1 MEKKKTFSKHG
12 IGARVLSFLLAFAMV
27 VTMGAFSQIGQIAV
41 KADETGINV
50 RVHVKIPSAWG
61 WEIPSLWYQ
70 GDSVTLEDVCEQT
83 HITGWG
89 DSDYGYPL
97 KEESDDFYT
106 GVIKGNVTNLQFLDV
121 SAPSGRVISN
131 AYDSKMAQYVGENT
145 TDLYYILNDNAWTW
159 YTDKEGTSVL
169 PELDG
174 VEDCTVTVHYEN
186 TSKWSKVCVQASEGG
201 SWNAIAGYEDYKNGV
216 GAEVSADP
224 EKANWY
230 TFKIT
235 KKNDTQLN
243 LIFNAGDWGDTNQTD
258 NINVSLTGKTSLELW
273 CSGNK
278 KTATK
283 VLEEAPESWLNPT
296 TPEEPE
302 EPQITTCDL
311 TVHYKNAVGADPAIY
326 MYNSSDQI
334 AGAWPGT
341 YLTEDSGHEG
351 WYYAHLSVSAEKDYT
366 VIFNG
371 KDGQTNDL
379 TGMATKGK
387 ATAEYWYDES
397 AGSVFSEALPEGWSY
412 KTTIYYYAPTWTD
425 AYVYMWGGDTTISG
439 SGVGKAWPG
448 EKATPVEGKD
458 GWYAASFVQDAK
470 TDFSCI
476 FNNNNGIQTADVK
489 VEVTSANTELWVS
502 GTKSD
507 GDTTISKTAT
517 KEWLGEAAKPYTF
530 KLYYCN
536 PDLLDTDVAATT
548 KDLWMW
554 NAGLNGSYKF
564 TGTWYDE
571 ENDVTW
577 LTQEI
582 TVEGKFI
589 GKDVGLK
596 ARYDYTKEWDGGSDS
611 DRSFTLDKD
620 VTTYY
625 YVDGKNPT
633 GEKPV
638 LTAIEARYINFEYVN
653 PSLDDTAAPE
663 FYSWTVG
670 GVNNSKLIAMEK
682 QADGVWSA
690 RVKVSSTCDKVD
702 FVVALDSKADPWV
715 KDGGD
720 HSIAFPLAQKN
731 LFVKMESGKEPV
743 LSAPL
748 NTGYEINAAEGK
760 VNFFYRDDAALT
772 NGTLADMTVKVE
784 AGAESYDMTY
794 VPGNKRFEVSLPLA
808 NGKTYYRYQVN
819 GEYVTDAF
827 NTNTEG
833 KNGTTYSCLEYY
845 KLDAV
850 VTASVMNDKFNYNEN
865 NVVKLDVV
873 QNKNGEEPDL
883 KVTEASIDVSALGGS
898 SALKIEPELM
908 AVAISATTDTALGVK
923 TLPIA
928 VKDQFGNTYTA
939 EAKVELA
946 AREKSSAADDFD
958 WDESVIYFM
967 VTDRFFDGNSSNNTA
982 NGENTYG
989 DNEGLYHGGDFAG
1002 VTAKL
1007 DYLKELG
1014 INTIWITPIVENIP
1028 GVTVT
1033 GTGNTD
1039 VPYNAAYHG
1048 YWGSNFTKLNPA
1060 LGTDEELKTMIAEA
1074 HKRGI
1079 KIMVDI
1085 VVNHAGYGTEDSFN
1099 ALLDGKDMIRGTED
1113 TISGSDQKDSLSG
1126 LPDFK
1131 TEDADVRAL
1140 LVKWQTE
1147 WVKNF
1152 GIDYFRVDTVK
1163 HVEGTTWA
1171 ALKNALTEIDPE
1183 FKMIGEYAGGGYA
1196 GNGNTLGTGEMDS
1209 VLDFDFND
1217 WATNFVSGKL
1227 SDVEASMTARNEKL
1241 NNTYMTGQFL
1251 GSHDED
1257 GFKYNLIN
1265 NKNMTEENAQAA
1277 ALVAASLQI
1286 TAKGQ
1291 PVIYYGEEIGLTGA
1305 NNYPYQTNR
1314 YDFDWSLVTDSNKTY
1329 QHYKK
1334 MLAIR
1339 NAYTDVFARGT
1350 RTSIAVSDTEGTDV
1364 FERAYNGQKLIVALN
1379 IGAQEKQAVLSGFEA
1394 NTTYRDAYSGKD
1406 YTADEN
1412 GMLTITI
1419 PAAADG
1425 GTVVLAKEQTKQ
1437 PGDDKTDEKS
1447 DSKNDEKSDDKT
1459 DSKADEKSDGKT
1471 DEKSDDRT
1479 DSKTDEKSDAKT
1491 DNRTDE
1497 SQAAAENKTEV
1508 SVEQPKQPV
1517 VKRNVKANVSKN
1529 APGAKITTNAKGN
1542 ATLTTLGKTKKPT
1555 VWIHSKVTIDG
1566 VDYKITVIGKNAF
1579 AKCTKATWKV
1589 TLGKGIK
1596 KINAKAFTGSRIA
1609 LVDIYETQALS
1620 VSAKAFAGVD
1630 TKAMT
1635 IRVTKNMSKKEFGK
1649 LTKQLRA
1656 AGFKGNILQMKY
1668 H

>member
-1 MEKKKTFSKHG
+1 MEKKKIFSKHG
-12 IGARVLSFLLAFAMV
+12 VGARVLSFLLAFAMV
-27 VTMGAFSQIGQIAV
+27 VTMGAFSQIGQIAA
-41 KADETGINV
+41 KADDLQSPIVVKNADGTYDVTFYTDNSSATQIQVAGDITNWQSGAVSMQKTEGTTIWSATISNLASGKHEYKFIEFIENGVNWYKDPLNQGAASDGNSPLILSEDPIVTENEDGTFDLTLFYTDVKNTATEMHVMGDGGLPGTTWDPSTAVSMTKKNGSNIWSYTFSKIAAGTYSYKFNDGTNWLPEGAVGNLSQEVGKVEAAYTLVGTLPGINWDNNSSNNFVLEEGTTYTYEISNVPAGRYEYQVLENHSWDKKWGNTNDNLIYTLSAPADLLIKIDTADKSKVDITPTYLKALVVDNGQIV
-50 RVHVKIPSAWG
+50 RGIKTKLSSEAAFYDGNGGNSTVIVDYKLKDAIKG
-61 WEIPSLWYQ
+61 
-70 GDSVTLEDVCEQT
+70 VTLENNVITIDSASEITEVTVIATYGDFEQELT
-83 HITGWG
+83 I
-89 DSDYGYPL
+89 P
-97 KEESDDFYT
+97 
-106 GVIKGNVTNLQFLDV
+106 V
-121 SAPSGRVISN
+121 
-131 AYDSKMAQYVGENT
+131 VGKQ
-145 TDLYYILNDNAWTW
+145 W
-159 YTDKEGTSVL
+159 
-169 PELDG
+169 
-174 VEDCTVTVHYEN
+174 TVTFHMYLPDVDTADTADIYVFEN
-186 TSKWSKVCVQASEGG
+186 GGGQNCVVSLDSVVTDTVDSSIKWLTGTAKISYNSLGIIGRPEAG
-201 SWNAIAGYEDYKNGV
+201 SWAGQDGNRYYVIDENADAV
-216 GAEVSADP
+216 
-224 EKANWY
+224 
-230 TFKIT
+230 
-235 KKNDTQLN
+235 
-243 LIFNAGDWGDTNQTD
+243 
-258 NINVSLTGKTSLELW
+258 ELW
-273 CSGNK
+273 
-278 KTATK
+278 
-283 VLEEAPESWLNPT
+283 
-296 TPEEPE
+296 
-302 EPQITTCDL
+302 
-311 TVHYKNAVGADPAIY
+311 Y
-326 MYNSSDQI
+326 
-334 AGAWPGT
+334 
-341 YLTEDSGHEG
+341 
-351 WYYAHLSVSAEKDYT
+351 
-366 VIFNG
+366 
-371 KDGQTNDL
+371 
-379 TGMATKGK
+379 
-387 ATAEYWYDES
+387 
-397 AGSVFSEALPEGWSY
+397 VF
-412 KTTIYYYAPTWTD
+412 
-425 AYVYMWGGDTTISG
+425 
-439 SGVGKAWPG
+439 G
-448 EKATPVEGKD
+448 ETPV
-458 GWYAASFVQDAK
+458 A
-470 TDFSCI
+470 
-476 FNNNNGIQTADVK
+476 
-489 VEVTSANTELWVS
+489 
-502 GTKSD
+502 
-507 GDTTISKTAT
+507 
-517 KEWLGEAAKPYTF
+517 
-530 KLYYCN
+530 
-536 PDLLDTDVAATT
+536 
-548 KDLWMW
+548 
-554 NAGLNGSYKF
+554 
-564 TGTWYDE
+564 
-571 ENDVTW
+571 
-577 LTQEI
+577 
-582 TVEGKFI
+582 
-589 GKDVGLK
+589 
-596 ARYDYTKEWDGGSDS
+596 
-611 DRSFTLDKD
+611 DRSLAQFS
-620 VTTYY
+620 
-625 YVDGKNPT
+625 
-633 GEKPV
+633 
-638 LTAIEARYINFEYVN
+638 EARYINFEYVN

-720 HSIAFPLAQKN
+720 HSIAFPLTQKN

-760 VNFFYRDDAALT
+760 VNFYYRDDAALT

-794 VPGNKRFEVSLPLA
+794 VPGNKRFEVALPLA
-808 NGKTYYRYQVN
+808 NGKTYYRYLVN
-819 GEYVTDAF
+819 GEHVTDAF
-827 NTNTEG
+827 NANTEE
-833 KNGTTYSCLEYY
+833 KNGTTYSYLEYY
-845 KLDAV
+845 KLDATI
-850 VTASVMNDKFNYNEN
+850 TASVMNDKFNYNEN
-865 NVVKLDVV
+865 NVVKLNVV

-958 WDESVIYFM
+958 WDESIIYFM
-967 VTDRFFDGNSSNNTA
+967 VTDRFFDGNNSNNTA

-989 DNEGLYHGGDFAG
+989 DNDGLYHGGDFAG

-1007 DYLKELG
+1007 DYLKDLG

-1033 GTGNTD
+1033 GTGSTD

-1048 YWGSNFTKLNPA
+1048 YWASDFTKLNPA

-1113 TISGSDQKDSLSG
+1113 TVSGSDQKDSLSG

-1217 WATNFVSGKL
+1217 WATNFVSGKI

-1350 RTSIAVSDTEGTDV
+1350 RTTIAASDTEGTDV

-1379 IGAQEKQAVLSGFEA
+1379 IGAQEKQVALSGLVA
-1394 NTTYRDAYSGKD
+1394 NTTYRDVYSGKD
-1406 YTADEN
+1406 YMTDGN
-1412 GMLTITI
+1412 GALTIAI

-1425 GTVVLAKEQTKQ
+1425 GTVVLAKGQTKQ
-1437 PGDDKTDEKS
+1437 PEDEKK
-1447 DSKNDEKSDDKT
+1447 DVVT
-1459 DSKADEKSDGKT
+1459 T
-1471 DEKSDDRT
+1471 
-1479 DSKTDEKSDAKT
+1479 
-1491 DNRTDE
+1491 
-1497 SQAAAENKTEV
+1497 
-1508 SVEQPKQPV
+1508 QPKQPV
-1517 VKRNVKANVSKN
+1517 VKKNVKANVSKN
-1529 APGAKITTNAKGN
+1529 APNAKVTTTAKGK

-1566 VDYKITVIGKNAF
+1566 VDYNITAIGKKAF
-1579 AKCTKATWKV
+1579 AQCGKATWKI
-1589 TLGKGIK
+1589 TIGKGVR
-1596 KINAKAFTGSRIA
+1596 KINAKAFTGSKIT
-1609 LVDIYETQALS
+1609 LVDIYETKALT
-1620 VSAKAFAGVD
+1620 VSTKAFAGVN

-1635 IRVTKNMSKKEFGK
+1635 IRVTKNMSKKEFKK

>member
-12 IGARVLSFLLAFAMV
+12 VGARVLSFLLAFAMV
-27 VTMGAFSQIGQIAV
+27 VTMGAFSQIGQIAA
-41 KADETGINV
+41 KADDLQSPIVVKNADGTYDVTFYTDNSSATQMQVAGDITNWQSGAVSMQKTEGTTIWSATISNLASGKHEYKFIENGSNWYKDPLNQGAASDGNSPLILSEDPIVTENEDGTFDLTLFYADVKNTATEMHVMGDGGLPGTTWDPSTAVSMTKKNGSNIWSYTFSKIAAGTYSYKFNDGTNWLPEGAVGNLSQEVGKVEASYTLVGTLPGINWDNNSSNNFVLAEGTTYTYEISNVPAGKYEYQVLENHSWDKKWGNTNDNLIYTLSAPADLLIKIDTADKSKVEIVPTYLKALVVDNGQIV
-50 RVHVKIPSAWG
+50 RGIKTKLSSEATFYDGKGGNSTVTVDYKLKDAIEG
-61 WEIPSLWYQ
+61 
-70 GDSVTLEDVCEQT
+70 VTLENSA
-83 HITGWG
+83 ITI
-89 DSDYGYPL
+89 DSASEIT
-97 KEESDDFYT
+97 K
-106 GVIKGNVTNLQFLDV
+106 
-121 SAPSGRVISN
+121 
-131 AYDSKMAQYVGENT
+131 
-145 TDLYYILNDNAWTW
+145 
-159 YTDKEGTSVL
+159 
-169 PELDG
+169 
-174 VEDCTVTVHYEN
+174 VTVIATYGDFEQELTIPVVGKQWSVTFHMYLPGVDTADTADIYVFEN
-186 TSKWSKVCVQASEGG
+186 GGGQNCVVSLDSVVTDTVDSSIKWLTGTVKLSYNSLGIIGRPEAG
-201 SWNAIAGYEDYKNGV
+201 SWAGQDGNRYYVIDENADAV
-216 GAEVSADP
+216 
-224 EKANWY
+224 
-230 TFKIT
+230 
-235 KKNDTQLN
+235 
-243 LIFNAGDWGDTNQTD
+243 
-258 NINVSLTGKTSLELW
+258 ELW
-273 CSGNK
+273 
-278 KTATK
+278 
-283 VLEEAPESWLNPT
+283 
-296 TPEEPE
+296 
-302 EPQITTCDL
+302 
-311 TVHYKNAVGADPAIY
+311 Y
-326 MYNSSDQI
+326 
-334 AGAWPGT
+334 
-341 YLTEDSGHEG
+341 
-351 WYYAHLSVSAEKDYT
+351 
-366 VIFNG
+366 
-371 KDGQTNDL
+371 
-379 TGMATKGK
+379 
-387 ATAEYWYDES
+387 
-397 AGSVFSEALPEGWSY
+397 VF
-412 KTTIYYYAPTWTD
+412 
-425 AYVYMWGGDTTISG
+425 
-439 SGVGKAWPG
+439 G
-448 EKATPVEGKD
+448 ETPV
-458 GWYAASFVQDAK
+458 A
-470 TDFSCI
+470 
-476 FNNNNGIQTADVK
+476 
-489 VEVTSANTELWVS
+489 
-502 GTKSD
+502 
-507 GDTTISKTAT
+507 
-517 KEWLGEAAKPYTF
+517 
-530 KLYYCN
+530 
-536 PDLLDTDVAATT
+536 
-548 KDLWMW
+548 
-554 NAGLNGSYKF
+554 
-564 TGTWYDE
+564 
-571 ENDVTW
+571 
-577 LTQEI
+577 
-582 TVEGKFI
+582 
-589 GKDVGLK
+589 
-596 ARYDYTKEWDGGSDS
+596 
-611 DRSFTLDKD
+611 DRSLAQFS
-620 VTTYY
+620 
-625 YVDGKNPT
+625 
-633 GEKPV
+633 
-638 LTAIEARYINFEYVN
+638 EARYINFEYVN

-682 QADGVWSA
+682 RADGVWSA

-720 HSIAFPLAQKN
+720 HSIAFPLTQKN

-748 NTGYEINAAEGK
+748 NTGYELNAAEGK
-760 VNFFYRDDAALT
+760 VNFYYRDDAALT

-808 NGKTYYRYQVN
+808 NGKTYYRYLVN

-827 NTNTEG
+827 NANTEE
-833 KNGTTYSCLEYY
+833 KNGTTYSYLEYY
-845 KLDAV
+845 KLDATI
-850 VTASVMNDKFNYNEN
+850 TASVMNDKFNYNEN
-865 NVVKLDVV
+865 NVVKLNVV

-939 EAKVELA
+939 EAKVELV

-989 DNEGLYHGGDFAG
+989 DNDGLYHGGDFAG

-1007 DYLKELG
+1007 DYLKDLG

-1033 GTGNTD
+1033 GTGSTD

-1048 YWGSNFTKLNPA
+1048 YWASDFTKLNPT
-1060 LGTDEELKTMIAEA
+1060 LGTDEEFKTMIAEA

-1113 TISGSDQKDSLSG
+1113 TVSGSDQKDSLSG

-1140 LVKWQTE
+1140 LVEWQTE

-1217 WATNFVSGKL
+1217 WATNFVSGKI

-1314 YDFDWSLVTDSNKTY
+1314 YDFDWSLVADSNKTY

-1350 RTSIAVSDTEGTDV
+1350 RTTIAASDAEGTDV

-1379 IGAQEKQAVLSGFEA
+1379 IGAQEKQVALSGLVA
-1394 NTTYRDAYSGKD
+1394 NTTYRDVYSGKD
-1406 YTADEN
+1406 YMTDGN
-1412 GMLTITI
+1412 GALTIAI

-1425 GTVVLAKEQTKQ
+1425 GTVVLAKGQTKQ
-1437 PGDDKTDEKS
+1437 PEDEK
-1447 DSKNDEKSDDKT
+1447 KDEKKDVVT
-1459 DSKADEKSDGKT
+1459 T
-1471 DEKSDDRT
+1471 
-1479 DSKTDEKSDAKT
+1479 
-1491 DNRTDE
+1491 
-1497 SQAAAENKTEV
+1497 
-1508 SVEQPKQPV
+1508 QPKQPV
-1517 VKRNVKANVSKN
+1517 VKKNVKANVSKN
-1529 APGAKITTNAKGN
+1529 APNAKVTTTAKGK

-1566 VDYKITVIGKNAF
+1566 VDYNITAIGKKAF
-1579 AKCTKATWKV
+1579 AQCGKATWKI
-1589 TLGKGIK
+1589 TIGKGVR
-1596 KINAKAFTGSRIA
+1596 KINAKAFSGSKIT
-1609 LVDIYETQALS
+1609 LVDIYETKALT
-1620 VSAKAFAGVD
+1620 VSTKAFAGVN

-1635 IRVTKNMSKKEFGK
+1635 IRVTKNMSKKEFKK

>member
-27 VTMGAFSQIGQIAV
+27 VTMGAFSQIGQIAA

-50 RVHVKIPSAWG
+50 RVHVNIPSAWG
-61 WEIPSLWYQ
+61 WEKPSLWYQ
-70 GDSVTLEDVCEQT
+70 GDSVTLEDVGEQT
-83 HITGWG
+83 HIAGWG
-89 DSDYGYPL
+89 DTDYGYPL
-97 KEESDDFYT
+97 TKESDDFYT

-121 SAPSGRVISN
+121 SAPSGHCVSN
-131 AYDSKMAQYVGENT
+131 AYDVNMAQFT
-145 TDLYYILNDNAWTW
+145 DDTPQDLYYFKIDA
-159 YTDKEGTSVL
+159 DGDG
-169 PELDG
+169 ELDTWRWYKDS
-174 VEDCTVTVHYEN
+174 E
-186 TSKWSKVCVQASEGG
+186 KQQALSEFVDMTLYYYDSN
-201 SWNAIAGYEDYKNGV
+201 SWNNVYCHTWGNGV
-216 GAEVSADP
+216 DGTEWPGILTEQVK
-224 EKANWY
+224 ENWY
-230 TFKIT
+230 RTEI
-235 KKNDTQLN
+235 KNIPKNTTLN
-243 LIFNAGDWGDTNQTD
+243 CIFNNNNGTQTD
-258 NINVSLTGKTSLELW
+258 TISVSISDASDGAAWIFTGEKGVVYTEPIEY
-273 CSGNK
+273 K
-278 KTATK
+278 
-283 VLEEAPESWLNPT
+283 EAGEVKE
-296 TPEEPE
+296 PEEPE

-311 TVHYKNAVGADPAIY
+311 TIHYKNAVGADPAIY
-326 MYNSSDQI
+326 MYNGSDQI

-341 YLTEDSGHEG
+341 YLTEDSEHEG

-371 KDGQTNDL
+371 KDRQTKDL
-379 TGMATKGK
+379 TGMVTKGK

-397 AGSVFSEALPEGWSY
+397 AGAVFSEALPEGWSY

-439 SGVGKAWPG
+439 PGVGKAWPG

-502 GTKSD
+502 GTKND
-507 GDTTISKTAT
+507 GDTTVSKTAT

-536 PDLLDTDVAATT
+536 PDLLDTDAAATT

-633 GEKPV
+633 SEKPV

-653 PSLDDTAAPE
+653 PSLEDTAAPE

-682 QADGVWSA
+682 QAEGVWSA

-720 HSIAFPLAQKN
+720 HSITFPLTQKN

-760 VNFFYRDDAALT
+760 VNFYYRDDAALT

-808 NGKTYYRYQVN
+808 NGKTYYRYLVN

-827 NTNTEG
+827 NANTEE
-833 KNGTTYSCLEYY
+833 KNGTTYSYLEYY
-845 KLDAV
+845 KLDATI
-850 VTASVMNDKFNYNEN
+850 TASVMNDKFNYNEN
-865 NVVKLDVV
+865 NVVKLNIV

-939 EAKVELA
+939 EAKVELV

-989 DNEGLYHGGDFAG
+989 DNDGLYHGGDFAG

-1007 DYLKELG
+1007 DYLKDLG

-1033 GTGNTD
+1033 GTGSTD

-1048 YWGSNFTKLNPA
+1048 YWASDFTKLNPA

-1113 TISGSDQKDSLSG
+1113 TVSGSDQKDSLSG

-1163 HVEGTTWA
+1163 HVEGTTWV

-1196 GNGNTLGTGEMDS
+1196 GNGNTLETGEMDS

-1217 WATNFVSGKL
+1217 WATNFVSGKI

-1314 YDFDWSLVTDSNKTY
+1314 YDFDWSLVVDSNKTY

-1350 RTSIAVSDTEGTDV
+1350 RTTIAASDEEGTDV

-1379 IGAQEKQAVLSGFEA
+1379 IGAQEKQVTLSGLVA
-1394 NTTYRDAYSGKD
+1394 NTTYRDVYSGKD
-1406 YTADEN
+1406 YITDGN
-1412 GMLTITI
+1412 GALTIAI

-1425 GTVVLAKEQTKQ
+1425 GTVVLAKGQTKQ
-1437 PGDDKTDEKS
+1437 PEDEQK
-1447 DSKNDEKSDDKT
+1447 DVVT
-1459 DSKADEKSDGKT
+1459 T
-1471 DEKSDDRT
+1471 
-1479 DSKTDEKSDAKT
+1479 
-1491 DNRTDE
+1491 
-1497 SQAAAENKTEV
+1497 
-1508 SVEQPKQPV
+1508 QPKQPV
-1517 VKRNVKANVSKN
+1517 VKKNVKANVSKS
-1529 APGAKITTNAKGN
+1529 APNAKVTTTAKGK

-1566 VDYKITVIGKNAF
+1566 VDYNITAIGKKAF
-1579 AKCTKATWKV
+1579 AQCGKATWKI
-1589 TLGKGIK
+1589 TIGKGVR
-1596 KINAKAFTGSRIA
+1596 KINAKAFTGSKIT
-1609 LVDIYETQALS
+1609 LVDIYETKALT
-1620 VSAKAFAGVD
+1620 VSTKAFVGVN

-1635 IRVTKNMSKKEFGK
+1635 IRVTKNMSKKEFKK

-1656 AGFKGNILQMKY
+1656 AGFKGNILQMKC